1 MINKTRLELTSDLY
15 VSFVSDLPRSES
27 SCGSPFMASPS
38 PNPLQRYLRVDRAAE
53 RSIFVMLRDAPRD
66 LERPISIIAGLDKPS
81 VSQRVRL
88 LQLRQADRAIKK
100 RLAAYVGQG

>member
-1 MINKTRLELTSDLY
+1 
-15 VSFVSDLPRSES
+15 
-27 SCGSPFMASPS
+27 
-38 PNPLQRYLRVDRAAE
+38 
-53 RSIFVMLRDAPRD
+53 MLRDAPRD